1 MNFSGN
7 EDMYPLKKSTI
18 YYCDRAPT
26 QVRVEVMLRS
36 SKEDIY
42 GVLVDTPS
50 WTEWYFGMK
59 SCENIVCSTEHVGNE
74 NGGSDT
80 TTDTSEASS
89 DTISVRKAAV
99 VGRKVEIG
107 NLIAEEEFISLQQP
121 GRGGVGDADAAWVWA
136 FCVCKTNLPLFK
148 TMVERV
154 VLNEETGDKAA
165 GTGDK
170 KTKVVYKAGIEFTW
184 LGKLFKP
191 IIIRSM
197 HDSWYKSLSGLDA
210 YILNHKL

>member
-59 SCENIVCSTEHVGNE
+59 RCENIVVSNE
-74 NGGSDT
+74 QSVKCDT
-80 TTDTSEASS
+80 TTDTSETS
-89 DTISVRKAAV
+89 DESIAARRKAAV

-107 NLIAEEEFISLQQP
+107 DLIAEEEFISLQQP
-121 GRGGVGDADAAWVWA
+121 DSGVVGGGAAASWVWA

>member
-1 MNFSGN
+1 
-7 EDMYPLKKSTI
+7 MYPLKKSTI

-59 SCENIVCSTEHVGNE
+59 RCENIVCSTEHVGNDEGNE
-74 NGGSDT
+74 NGDSDT
-80 TTDTSEASS
+80 TTYISEASS

-121 GRGGVGDADAAWVWA
+121 DSGVVGGGDAASWVWA

-154 VLNEETGDKAA
+154 VLNEETGDKAVGA
-165 GTGDK
+165 GDK

-184 LGKLFKP
+184 LGTLFKP
-191 IIIRSM
+191 IIVRSM

>member
-59 SCENIVCSTEHVGNE
+59 SCENIVCSTEHGGKDEGNE

-121 GRGGVGDADAAWVWA
+121 GSGVVGSGGDAAAWVWA
-136 FCVCKTNLPLFK
+136 FCVCKTNLPLN
-148 TMVERV
+148 
-154 VLNEETGDKAA
+154 VLC
-165 GTGDK
+165 
-170 KTKVVYKAGIEFTW
+170 
-184 LGKLFKP
+184 
-191 IIIRSM
+191 
-197 HDSWYKSLSGLDA
+197 
-210 YILNHKL
+210 